1 MSQHVKMS
9 ILPPELEAMR
19 VKIEG
24 YAHEVG
30 LDFPEVRFVMVDFEQ
45 MNKIAAYDGFPSRY
59 PHWRFGMEYERM
71 RKSYA
76 WGLHRIYELVI
87 NTDPCYAYLL
97 TSNLPIDQKLV
108 MAHVYAHADFF
119 KNNLWFAHTNR
130 RMLDE
135 TANHGSRI
143 RRYVEKYGAEAV
155 ETFVDRCLS
164 LENLIDIHSPGIQRP
179 LSRPEGN
186 AAEDDQLPERIRSK
200 GYMDD
205 YINPPAYLERLR
217 QERKETKQKER
228 DYPATPQRD
237 LLLFLLENAPLEAWQ
252 QDVLAI
258 IREEAYY
265 FAPQRQTK
273 IMNEGWACAVGG
285 TLVSTDQGLMR
296 LDHLVNARLNIQVSD
311 GSQPQQVYDWA
322 IFNDLPTIKMTTRRG
337 FVLEGSTTHRIRLP
351 NGEWRRLDQ
360 LKIGDVLEVARTH
373 APWPQ
378 NLQPINWQPLRRM
391 TLHDVAQQAG
401 VHLSSV
407 IRHRDRTVASRRA
420 IEIDQALA
428 VYEVERISLS
438 YMMNSRATLQIPT
451 HLDTDFAAFLGYL
464 IGDGHISRTNRELGL
479 TTGDDE
485 QADRFMDLG
494 RKLFNL
500 EPVRRRDENRW
511 RVIFY
516 SETLND
522 LLRWMGL
529 TEGVSARRKTVPD
542 LILRSPEAVV
552 RAYLQAYFDCDGYA
566 GEQGVILSTASTTMS
581 EQIQL
586 MLLQFNILSRRR
598 LQRDDCW
605 HVHITGNSAL
615 RFAEKIGFGLTRKQD
630 KLLDYVKERQWFKG
644 EDWVDEVEHLE
655 AGCATVYDISV
666 TDTHCY
672 VANGLVNHNSY
683 WHSHIMTRFVLDGSE
698 LIDYADHHSGTL
710 ATSPGRLN
718 PYKMGIE
725 LLRHVEDRWNRGA
738 FGPEYEQC
746 DNAQAR
752 ATWDRKLGLG
762 REKIFEVRRIYN
774 DVGFIDTFLTEEFA
788 QEQRLFNYRYNPQLK
803 AYEIEGRDFQDI
815 KQQLLFNLTNF
826 GEPLI
831 EVVNANYQNR
841 GELYLVH
848 RWEAVDL
855 RPDYASATLENLQA
869 VWGRPVHL
877 ETIASEKGP
886 VLFSYNGETHEQRL
900 LRPTNTR

>member
-1 MSQHVKMS
+1 MS
-9 ILPPELEAMR
+9 ILPAELEEMR
-19 VKIEG
+19 VKIER

-143 RRYVEKYGAEAV
+143 RRYVEQYGAETV

-179 LSRPEGN
+179 AARPDVTDAEEEKRPE
-186 AAEDDQLPERIRSK
+186 RMRSK

-205 YINPPAYLERLR
+205 YINPPAYLEQLR
-217 QERKETKQKER
+217 QQRQAAKQQERN
-228 DYPATPQRD
+228 YPATPQRD
-237 LLLFLLENAPLEAWQ
+237 VLLFLLENAPLDAWQ

-273 IMNEGWACAVGG
+273 IMNEGWA
-285 TLVSTDQGLMR
+285 SFF
-296 LDHLVNARLNIQVSD
+296 H
-311 GSQPQQVYDWA
+311 
-322 IFNDLPTIKMTTRRG
+322 
-337 FVLEGSTTHRIRLP
+337 
-351 NGEWRRLDQ
+351 
-360 LKIGDVLEVARTH
+360 
-373 APWPQ
+373 
-378 NLQPINWQPLRRM
+378 
-391 TLHDVAQQAG
+391 
-401 VHLSSV
+401 
-407 IRHRDRTVASRRA
+407 
-420 IEIDQALA
+420 
-428 VYEVERISLS
+428 S
-438 YMMNSRATLQIPT
+438 Y
-451 HLDTDFAAFLGYL
+451 
-464 IGDGHISRTNRELGL
+464 
-479 TTGDDE
+479 
-485 QADRFMDLG
+485 
-494 RKLFNL
+494 
-500 EPVRRRDENRW
+500 
-511 RVIFY
+511 
-516 SETLND
+516 
-522 LLRWMGL
+522 
-529 TEGVSARRKTVPD
+529 
-542 LILRSPEAVV
+542 
-552 RAYLQAYFDCDGYA
+552 
-566 GEQGVILSTASTTMS
+566 
-581 EQIQL
+581 
-586 MLLQFNILSRRR
+586 
-598 LQRDDCW
+598 
-605 HVHITGNSAL
+605 
-615 RFAEKIGFGLTRKQD
+615 
-630 KLLDYVKERQWFKG
+630 
-644 EDWVDEVEHLE
+644 
-655 AGCATVYDISV
+655 
-666 TDTHCY
+666 
-672 VANGLVNHNSY
+672 
-683 WHSHIMTRFVLDGSE
+683 IMTRFGLESSE
-698 LIDYADHHSGTL
+698 VIDYADHHSGTM

-746 DNAQAR
+746 DNAKER
-752 ATWDRKLGLG
+752 ANWDRQLGLG
-762 REKIFEVRRIYN
+762 RQKIFEVRRIYN
-774 DVGFIDTFLTEEFA
+774 DVGFIDAFLTEEFA

-803 AYEIEGRDFQDI
+803 AYEIEGRNFQEI

-831 EVVNANYQNR
+831 EVVNANHQNR

-855 RPDYASATLENLQA
+855 RPDYAAATLENLQA
-869 VWGRPVHL
+869 LWGRPVHL
-877 ETIASEKGP
+877 ETILSEKGP
-886 VLFSYNGETHEQRL
+886 ALFSYNGKEHEQRL
-900 LRPTNTR
+900 IRPTSERA

>member
-1 MSQHVKMS
+1 MSQRVKMS

-135 TANHGSRI
+135 TANHGTRI

-179 LSRPEGN
+179 LTRPDAN
-186 AAEDDQLPERIRSK
+186 DAEDDKVPERIRSK

-217 QERKETKQKER
+217 QERKEAKQKAR

-273 IMNEGWACAVGG
+273 ILNEGWA
-285 TLVSTDQGLMR
+285 SFF
-296 LDHLVNARLNIQVSD
+296 H
-311 GSQPQQVYDWA
+311 SQ
-322 IFNDLPTIKMTTRRG
+322 
-337 FVLEGSTTHRIRLP
+337 
-351 NGEWRRLDQ
+351 
-360 LKIGDVLEVARTH
+360 
-373 APWPQ
+373 
-378 NLQPINWQPLRRM
+378 
-391 TLHDVAQQAG
+391 
-401 VHLSSV
+401 
-407 IRHRDRTVASRRA
+407 
-420 IEIDQALA
+420 
-428 VYEVERISLS
+428 
-438 YMMNSRATLQIPT
+438 
-451 HLDTDFAAFLGYL
+451 
-464 IGDGHISRTNRELGL
+464 
-479 TTGDDE
+479 
-485 QADRFMDLG
+485 
-494 RKLFNL
+494 
-500 EPVRRRDENRW
+500 
-511 RVIFY
+511 
-516 SETLND
+516 
-522 LLRWMGL
+522 
-529 TEGVSARRKTVPD
+529 
-542 LILRSPEAVV
+542 
-552 RAYLQAYFDCDGYA
+552 
-566 GEQGVILSTASTTMS
+566 
-581 EQIQL
+581 
-586 MLLQFNILSRRR
+586 
-598 LQRDDCW
+598 
-605 HVHITGNSAL
+605 
-615 RFAEKIGFGLTRKQD
+615 
-630 KLLDYVKERQWFKG
+630 
-644 EDWVDEVEHLE
+644 
-655 AGCATVYDISV
+655 
-666 TDTHCY
+666 
-672 VANGLVNHNSY
+672 
-683 WHSHIMTRFVLDGSE
+683 IMTRFVLDGSE

-746 DNAQAR
+746 DNAQER
-752 ATWDRKLGLG
+752 AHWDRKLGLG

-803 AYEIEGRDFQDI
+803 AYEIEGRDFQEI

-855 RPDYASATLENLQA
+855 RPDYAAATLENLQA

-886 VLFSYNGETHEQRL
+886 VIFSYNGETHEQRL
-900 LRPTNTR
+900 FRPTHTR